1 MIPSL
6 MKILSEN
13 KHHEYPQ
20 EIFEVGTVFGK
31 KEFERVGLLSCH
43 GNASFTEAKQVLDYL
58 FNSLGLKYKLEDNK
72 HDSFIKGR
80 VGRVYCKGKKVG
92 YVGEINPKVLDNF
105 SLDVPVVG
113 FEINL
118 NEVFGLI

>member
-1 MIPSL
+1 

-20 EIFEVGTVFGK
+20 KIFEIGTVFGK
-31 KEFERVGLLSCH
+31 EENESVGLLICH
-43 GNASFTEAKQVLDYL
+43 GSANFTEAKQILDYL
-58 FNSLGLKYKLEDNK
+58 FNSLGLKYNLDEVE

-80 VGRVYCKGKKVG
+80 VGKIYCNNKEIG

-105 SLDVPVVG
+105 NLEIPVAG
-113 FEINL
+113 FEIKL
-118 NEVFGLI
+118 RELLR